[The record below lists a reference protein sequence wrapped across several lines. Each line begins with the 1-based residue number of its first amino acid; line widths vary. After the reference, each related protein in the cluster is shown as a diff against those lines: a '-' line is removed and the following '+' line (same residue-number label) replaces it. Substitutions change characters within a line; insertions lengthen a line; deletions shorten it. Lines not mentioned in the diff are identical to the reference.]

1 MGQYFQ
7 TNGDYNIKTKG
18 SGKIVL
24 TPGEL
29 GRVVVDG
36 DFVVLGSSTAVE
48 STNLEISDRI
58 IVLNKEETGPGVT
71 AVYSGVEIDRGNDVD
86 LVTPMPRPSIV
97 FDETNPGITGST
109 GTWILAY
116 RTGSS
121 YGFTDSNLRLRRL
134 ITDPSTDNG
143 DLLLVGDASTD
154 GIVKIPN
161 GTNYT
166 TQVISRADDKVLT
179 NKGYVDYAILN
190 NPTFQIVSGDSRVI
204 VADSSVPNP
213 DPGSLAFSAALGANT
228 AGADG
233 VTVLVGGLVSSQFF
247 RNRAKIQDIEFKD
260 NEIILEDTNA
270 NIFINTSGTGKLQT
284 NYAIQLDTVASAD
297 INDVT
302 HPGIVSGAHVIY
314 SGAASTGKSGVYFA
328 TTSDRDEL
336 VSKNRALL
344 FSMIF

>member
-24 TPGEL
+24 TPGET

-36 DFVVLGSSTAVE
+36 NFVVLGSSTSVE
-48 STNLEISDRI
+48 SNDLEITDRI
-58 IVLNKEETGPGVT
+58 IVLNKGEAGPGVT
-71 AVYSGVEIDRGNDVD
+71 STYSGIEIDRGNDED
-86 LVTPMPRPSIV
+86 STQMPRASLL

-109 GTWILAY
+109 GSWIVAY
-116 RTGSS
+116 RTGTT
-121 YGFTDSNLRLRRL
+121 YGFSDSNIKLRRV
-134 ITDPSTDNG
+134 ITDPSTDGG
-143 DLLLVGDASTD
+143 DLILVGDASTT
-154 GIVKIPN
+154 GVVKIPN
-161 GTNYT
+161 GTTYT
-166 TQVISRADDKVLT
+166 SQVISRVDDKVLT

-204 VADSSVPNP
+204 VADSSVANPN
-213 DPGSLAFSAALGANT
+213 PGSLGYSAALGADT
-228 AGADG
+228 VGADG
-233 VTVLVGGLVSSQFF
+233 VSILVSGIISSQFF
-247 RNRAKIQDIEFKD
+247 SDRVKIQELEFRD
-260 NEIILEDTNA
+260 NEIILEDTNT

-297 INDVT
+297 VTDVT
-302 HPGIVSGAHVIY
+302 HPGTVSGSHILY
-314 SGAASTGKSGVYFA
+314 SGSASTGKSGVYFA
-328 TTSDRDEL
+328 TSTNRDEL